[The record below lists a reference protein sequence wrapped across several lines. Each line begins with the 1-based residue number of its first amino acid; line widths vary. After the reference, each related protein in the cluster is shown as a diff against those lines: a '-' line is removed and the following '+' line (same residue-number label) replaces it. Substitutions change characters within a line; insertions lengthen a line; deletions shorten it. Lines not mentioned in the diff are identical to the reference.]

1 MKFKYIVIGMTS
13 LLVLGGCASIPS
25 GPSVMALPGSSKTF
39 DEFRFDDS
47 DCQHY
52 AFQQI
57 GGTTAEQ
64 AANDSAI
71 RTAAVGTVVGAVAG
85 AAIGGSRGAGIG
97 AGTGLIFGSVAGT
110 SEHGQRSAYG
120 TQKRY
125 DNAYVQCMY
134 SKGHRVPVSASMSQM
149 MQQSPP
155 PAAYSPPATVD
166 GRRIP
171 RPPSGSPP
179 PPPPGY

>member
-1 MKFKYIVIGMTS
+1 MKFKFVTIGIAS
-13 LLVLGGCASIPS
+13 LLVLSGCASIPS
-25 GPSVMALPGSSKTF
+25 GPSIMALPGTDKTF
-39 DEFRFDDS
+39 DQFRFDDS

-64 AANDSAI
+64 AANESAVKS
-71 RTAAVGTVVGAVAG
+71 AAVGTIIGAVAG
-85 AAIGGSRGAGIG
+85 AAINGGRGAGVG
-97 AGTGLIFGSVAGT
+97 AGTGLIFGSIAG

-120 TQKRY
+120 AQKRY

-134 SKGHRVPVSASMSQM
+134 FKGHKVPVSASMAQM
-149 MQQSPP
+149 LQQSPP
-155 PAAYSPPATVD
+155 TYSPPPAVT
-166 GRRIP
+166 GKGIP
-171 RPPSGSPP
+171 KPPPGNPP